1 LRYEKDLNNQIQADF
16 RSKLLYT
23 FKKQFTQTIMMNTKV
38 TFEAHLASK
47 KPLSKVKICSIKT
60 VSKLKV
66 KKQPLWC
73 VRIQKA
79 KIKHF
84 RLNIL
89 DIYIITIR
97 PA

>member
-1 LRYEKDLNNQIQADF
+1 
-16 RSKLLYT
+16 
-23 FKKQFTQTIMMNTKV
+23 MMNTKV